1 MTHVNLLYICLYK
14 PRTHSYTN
22 HPTYACEG
30 HCGWA
35 VRQWR
40 AARAIRLHDRGSH
53 AARVTAELQH
63 TTLAGGGQPAPGR
76 PEAMGSAQV
85 GDVDA
90 GTHCGTAAAP
100 LVDAGTHCGTA
111 AAHLRLPSGEALLS
125 GPRGW
130 VAPSKREILR
140 SDGWPHWAAAS
151 RGTLT
156 ALRAPRRAT
165 AAGTRML
172 LEQRSHSLAEQ
183 LQRRGVVAG
192 VQLER
197 AVVRDAPG

>member
-100 LVDAGTHCGTA
+100 LRHPTGK
-111 AAHLRLPSGEALLS
+111 ALLS

-140 SDGWPHWAAAS
+140 SNGWPH
-151 RGTLT
+151 
-156 ALRAPRRAT
+156 
-165 AAGTRML
+165 
-172 LEQRSHSLAEQ
+172 
-183 LQRRGVVAG
+183 
-192 VQLER
+192 
-197 AVVRDAPG
+197 